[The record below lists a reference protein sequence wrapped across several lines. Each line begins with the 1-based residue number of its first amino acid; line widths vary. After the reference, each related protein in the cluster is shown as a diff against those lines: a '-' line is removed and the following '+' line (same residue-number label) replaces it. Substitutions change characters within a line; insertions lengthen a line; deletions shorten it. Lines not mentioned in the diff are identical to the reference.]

1 MPTIQLANPSAG
13 ALFAVPQD
21 NWTAI
26 SKRVGLTILAS
37 AIAPIIGRTLT
48 EFPKLE
54 TACQAWRTTTFPGLT
69 SLSASIG
76 AFATTAASALTALQA
91 PISRL
96 APDDPVPAATAALVK
111 STLGSLAR
119 AMAPL
124 NSQCDELNSQV
135 QAFAGE
141 NQIVD
146 AQVEAYIKALG
157 PNWQS
162 LAGDLPA
169 VQSATGL
176 VEGAWQAISNDFNAV
191 ADGSIALTTALLL
204 SLDLQAAILAWQ
216 NLGPEATAFASLAQD
231 QQQYLSGA
239 WLTAG
244 P

>member
-13 ALFAVPQD
+13 ALFAVPPS

-26 SKRVGLTILAS
+26 SKRVGLTTLAS
-37 AIAPIIGRTLT
+37 AIAPIIGQTLT

-76 AFATTAASALTALQA
+76 TFATNAAGALTALQA

-96 APDDPVPAATAALVK
+96 APNDPVPAATVALVE

-124 NSQCDELNSQV
+124 NAQSNQLNIQV
-135 QAFAGE
+135 QGFAAE

-146 AQVEAYIKALG
+146 AQVEAYVKCLG

-162 LAGDLPA
+162 LADDIPA
-169 VQSATGL
+169 VETATGL

-191 ADGSIALTTALLL
+191 ANGSISLTTALLL
-204 SLDLQAAILAWQ
+204 SLDLQSAILAWQ
-216 NLGPEATAFASLAQD
+216 NLGPQAAAFASLAQD

-244 P
+244 A